1 MRTFHGAGSGF
12 SFRAL
17 GAFLAARG
25 ALSACACFALVG
37 WMVLDDYGIGP
48 DAHRQRD
55 IALFAVDYALGIL
68 ETWLPDL
75 DGRYGFVFRPR
86 PFSGAVA
93 YIGTW
98 HSQYYGPAFE
108 LALLAAERVLDL
120 QDSRHVH
127 LLRNF
132 LTHLFFLGAGGYC
145 ARLALRQYGS
155 RFLALCALGLFLLHP
170 RLYAHSFVN
179 TKDIPFLSM
188 YMVAL
193 CLAHRAF
200 RKDSLAAFALCG
212 AGIGLLSSIRILG
225 VMLFV
230 AVIGLRACD
239 FCYAPD
245 GPARRHVLRTCGLF
259 AAAGALTLYAGFP
272 YLWSNPLRIL
282 QGLVELSQHPEIG
295 ATRFQGETV
304 RWPDIPAHYI
314 PTWIAITTPPVV
326 LLLSLAGMACTLRD
340 LIRRPAEALCNTGLR
355 FRCLLLGCLAVPIA
369 TFILLNANIYNGWRH
384 LYFLYAPIALLA
396 VFGLHWLASVGR
408 RRLGRGRGA
417 AVQALVAASIAAT
430 LVAMA
435 LIHPYQISYF
445 NLLVDRHTPEYLRSQ
460 YQIAYWGIQYREG
473 LEHLLERHPSA
484 PLPIA
489 PRVGLMWNRLILPEA
504 DRRRIFTAD
513 KIQRSRPHFVMDPR
527 SSHAVRD
534 GRLIYSRRLYNST
547 ILRVMAVDAP
557 ATDPAQAES
566 WRQAHW
572 SKASGKPT
580 AEAKFDLYLDGNRL
594 TYIKRDCAQQDIEH
608 AFFLHV
614 YPLRREDLPENR
626 RYVGFDNHDFRFP
639 VHGALFDGKCLASV
653 SLPEDYA
660 IARLRT
666 GQYIGCMGEVWAVE
680 IRP

>member
-1 MRTFHGAGSGF
+1 MRKPGLGNLSGAPF
-12 SFRAL
+12 PT
-17 GAFLAARG
+17 LAVTLMLAV
-25 ALSACACFALVG
+25 FAIAGLA
-37 WMVLDDYGIGP
+37 VLDDYGVPLDDPCARNTGVASIDFVLGDE
-48 DAHRQRD
+48 DALSKDHNRFYGVAVEVPLALAERLLGLTDSRYIFLGRHFLSHLLFLAAGLFCALLVHRLFGSRPL
-55 IALFAVDYALGIL
+55 ALFA
-68 ETWLPDL
+68 
-75 DGRYGFVFRPR
+75 
-86 PFSGAVA
+86 
-93 YIGTW
+93 
-98 HSQYYGPAFE
+98 
-108 LALLAAERVLDL
+108 LL
-120 QDSRHVH
+120 
-127 LLRNF
+127 
-132 LTHLFFLGAGGYC
+132 
-145 ARLALRQYGS
+145 
-155 RFLALCALGLFLLHP
+155 LFLLHP
-170 RLYAHSFVN
+170 RLHGHSFIN
-179 TKDIPFLSM
+179 TKDLPFLSM
-188 YMVAL
+188 FMIELYLV
-193 CLAHRAF
+193 HRAF
-200 RKDSLAAFALCG
+200 RRDTLGAFALCG
-212 AGIGLLSSIRILG
+212 LGMGLLINIRIMGL
-225 VMLFV
+225 MLFV
-230 AVIGLRACD
+230 AVLALRACD
-239 FCYAPD
+239 LLQAPA
-245 GPARRHVLRTCGLF
+245 GKQRKHVLATSGGFLL
-259 AAAGALTLYAGFP
+259 ASALTLYAGFP

-340 LIRRPAEALCNTGLR
+340 LIRRPAEALRNTGLR

-396 VFGLHWLASVGR
+396 VFGLHWLASAGR
-408 RRLGRGRGA
+408 RRLGRGRGV

-430 LVAMA
+430 LVGMA

-513 KIQRSRPHFVMDPR
+513 KIQRARPHFVMDPR

-608 AFFLHV
+608 AFFLHI

-626 RYVGFDNHDFRFP
+626 RYVGFDNRDFRFP

>member
-1 MRTFHGAGSGF
+1 MRTFHGAESVF

-272 YLWSNPLRIL
+272 YLWPDPVNRLVNALIGLR
-282 QGLVELSQHPEIG
+282 QHPQMAEDLFRG
-295 ATRFQGETV
+295 ALMPYTESPPGYV
-304 RWPDIPAHYI
+304 
-314 PTWIAITTPPVV
+314 PTWLAITTPPLA
-326 LLLSLAGMACTLRD
+326 LLLAGVGAAALLRRI
-340 LIRRPAEALCNTGLR
+340 LIRPGAALRNTPVR
-355 FRCLLLGCLAVPIA
+355 FELLLLACFALP
-369 TFILLNANIYNGWRH
+369 LLLVALLEANVYDGWRQM
-384 LYFLYAPIALLA
+384 YFLYAPLCLLA
-396 VFGLHWLASVGR
+396 VAGLRAVTTALPSRWPWGDGLAG
-408 RRLGRGRGA
+408 LGLGA
-417 AVQALVAASIAAT
+417 IAVAS
-430 LVAMA
+430 MG
-435 LIHPYQISYF
+435 IHPHQFDYF
-445 NLLVDRHTPEYLRSQ
+445 NFLVDRATPEHAGSQ
-460 YQIAYWGIQYREG
+460 YELDYWRLASRKALDDLRTRYAGSFHINEQPEDRIRSEI
-473 LEHLLERHPSA
+473 HRNWDI
-484 PLPIA
+484 LPAADRQRIVLDFRQTDFYVQMR
-489 PRVGLMWNRLILPEA
+489 PGRNRLPVYAPFTTRQIYNNVLYHVITLNLDWA
-504 DRRRIFTAD
+504 DAAVAAPYRAAYRAATAAA
-513 KIQRSRPHFVMDPR
+513 P
-527 SSHAVRD
+527 AVR
-534 GRLIYSRRLYNST
+534 
-547 ILRVMAVDAP
+547 AP
-557 ATDPAQAES
+557 
-566 WRQAHW
+566 
-572 SKASGKPT
+572 
-580 AEAKFDLYLDGNRL
+580 FDVYLDERAV
-594 TYIKRDCAQQDIEH
+594 TYVRTPCTVTDTLPKFIQ
-608 AFFLHV
+608 HV
-614 YPLRREDLPENR
+614 TPLNPRHLP
-626 RYVGFDNHDFRFP
+626 
-639 VHGALFDGKCLASV
+639 
-653 SLPEDYA
+653 
-660 IARLRT
+660 
-666 GQYIGCMGEVWAVE
+666 VE
-680 IRP
+680 A